1 MWASPW
7 SPGAGKHLDARGPSF
22 YRGFYGAASKW
33 SWRPALMTCA
43 PRPAR
48 WRPAISPLIH
58 LGVGDP
64 LHVTYTLGMRHE
76 VHRCHNHGPTPRGA
90 LGRGCDNVHRDLIV
104 DCLFSSVLD
113 RIARRFRERI
123 TCGCNSR
130 VLSRIGL
137 YILDDIEFHLV

>member
-1 MWASPW
+1 MKLTASIDDVRPQTGKVKTRNK
-7 SPGAGKHLDARGPSF
+7 STYTPGGR
-22 YRGFYGAASKW
+22 
-33 SWRPALMTCA
+33 RPATCHVIHWGCDTKYTVVTTTA
-43 PRPAR
+43 QRP
-48 WRPAISPLIH
+48 
-58 LGVGDP
+58 
-64 LHVTYTLGMRHE
+64 
-76 VHRCHNHGPTPRGA
+76 GA

-137 YILDDIEFHLV
+137 YIYVRLAMMIGIRVRHTSSCHLNVYF